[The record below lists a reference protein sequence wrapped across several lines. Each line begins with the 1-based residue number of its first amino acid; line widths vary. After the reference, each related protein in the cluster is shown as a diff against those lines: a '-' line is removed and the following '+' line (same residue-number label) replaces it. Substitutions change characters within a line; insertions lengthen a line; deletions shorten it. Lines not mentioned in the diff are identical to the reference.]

1 MNIIFDVVMLAI
13 LIITVVV
20 HIRKGFIESLLHTFS
35 TVIAAVCAVLLGPR
49 VGELLKIHVFGD
61 RLTEKIYEMVE
72 PMCSF
77 VEEKV
82 NVGDVLAEKLSGDF
96 GGLLS
101 RLGVSIDELIRSFGS
116 IELWTAE
123 DTRRLAQSIAEPV
136 ADSIS
141 KVLGCVLVFFGMLL
155 VLLILR
161 LVMKLFVQIPVVK
174 QTNQVLG
181 AVLGIICG
189 LIYVWAICMVLGGVL
204 EYGLISD
211 AEGVLG
217 GMLNG
222 SIVYNFFLK
231 LTLH

>member
-49 VGELLKIHVFGD
+49 VGELLKVHVFGD

-174 QTNQVLG
+174 QTNQVLRSHLR
-181 AVLGIICG
+181 LGDLHGPRRRPGIRSD
-189 LIYVWAICMVLGGVL
+189 LRRGGCPRRHAERIDRLQLLL
-204 EYGLISD
+204 EINPALS
-211 AEGVLG
+211 
-217 GMLNG
+217 
-222 SIVYNFFLK
+222 SI
-231 LTLH
+231 